1 MSAIALKLLW
11 DTWLT
16 QVSHALNLWSTI
28 AATTFCQHLEDAQAR
43 HEKWTKLPNVE
54 KLQFEQQYTYGLG
67 QLPPVQAFLE

>member
-28 AATTFCQHLEDAQAR
+28 AATTFRQHLEDAQAR
-43 HEKWTKLPNVE
+43 HEK
-54 KLQFEQQYTYGLG
+54 LQFERQYTYAIWSGTITSSASFSG
-67 QLPPVQAFLE
+67 